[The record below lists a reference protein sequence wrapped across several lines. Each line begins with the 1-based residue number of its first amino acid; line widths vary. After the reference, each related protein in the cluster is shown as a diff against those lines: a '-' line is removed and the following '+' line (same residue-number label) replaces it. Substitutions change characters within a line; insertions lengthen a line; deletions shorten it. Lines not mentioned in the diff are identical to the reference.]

1 MSRTSLFYNNRTQAV
16 RLPKA
21 VAFPE
26 SVTAVDVTVVGN
38 ARVITPAAEAFDYWW
53 EQGACVSDDFMI
65 ERDQPPMQ
73 ERDW

>member
-53 EQGACVSDDFMI
+53 EQGARVSDDFMI

-73 ERDW
+73 ERGW